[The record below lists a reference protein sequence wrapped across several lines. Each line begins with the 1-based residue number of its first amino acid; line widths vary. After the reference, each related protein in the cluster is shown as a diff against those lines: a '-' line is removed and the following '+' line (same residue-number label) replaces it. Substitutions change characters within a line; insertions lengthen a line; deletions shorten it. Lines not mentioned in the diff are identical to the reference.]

1 MHLTSQSRYFLVAMK
16 GLPKKGFMNVVHCEE
31 NEAMNDCLLN
41 LVDHFLLVLVAY
53 LPDMLKFI
61 LSD

>member
-1 MHLTSQSRYFLVAMK
+1 VAMK